1 MDENNSI
8 PTTDVAEELPI
19 RLVTDFVCDVLKRS
33 DGTTDSCAYC
43 LDGNA
48 IDRSGAAVSM
58 AGKVAEIIGQSD
70 ELPAGL
76 YRFEHHQHHTEL
88 GERIRSGSTSIEK
101 LTAIPSVDV
110 TGFQD
115 PDTGDDL
122 FGLMGFGNYEG
133 DNAEYAAKF
142 ASKLDRDLIALFADY
157 EPDMPDTPVID
168 VVQI

>member
-1 MDENNSI
+1 MNENNSI
-8 PTTDVAEELPI
+8 PATDIAEELPI
-19 RLVTDFVCDVLKRS
+19 RLVTDFVCDVLKRP

-43 LDGNA
+43 LDGNVV
-48 IDRSGAAVSM
+48 DHSEAAVSM
-58 AGKVAEIIGQSD
+58 ASKIAEIIGQSD

-88 GERIRSGSTSIEK
+88 GEQIHGGSTSIEK
-101 LTAIPSVDV
+101 LTALSSIDV

-133 DNAEYAAKF
+133 DNAEYAEKF
-142 ASKLDRDLIALFADY
+142 ASQLDRDLIALFARY
-157 EPDMPDTPVID
+157 KPDPSD
-168 VVQI
+168 VPAIEAIQI